1 MYCRQGKTDHDIMPI
16 DISAARY
23 VDVSRLSPYIFV
35 AVPWTPVGGGMF
47 KVADYLIQSQSL
59 ESQKG
64 SAQLRPLDTRGAA
77 GAGYSL
83 WVLLQALVKLVL
95 GRIGGG
101 LVGVH
106 VNMAERMSL
115 FRKGLVVIVCRA
127 LRIPVVLHL
136 HAAQLHH
143 TYRRMSRPLRAL
155 TRWVFSLPSACIV
168 LGATSRRFVIDELTV
183 AADKVE
189 VVMNGVPEPTVP
201 RRQRVDSDGLRVLF
215 LGNLLER
222 KGVVDLLHALVSLKM
237 PIPQLKVNIAG
248 GGDIEGYRT
257 LAKKLG
263 IDNVVTFDGWVDQA
277 KASRLLAD
285 ADVLI
290 LPSYDEGLPL
300 VILEALANGVAVVCT
315 PVGEVPAVFTDQ
327 VDACFVR
334 PGDIESIA
342 DGLRRVLDD
351 PYLRRNLEQNGRR
364 MYERQFSFARFFEN
378 ISRIHLKHFGTC
390 AQAKKSS
397 GR

>member
-1 MYCRQGKTDHDIMPI
+1 MPI
-16 DISAARY
+16 DISAVPHVAAKR
-23 VDVSRLSPYIFV
+23 SSPYIFV

-47 KVADYLIQSQSL
+47 KVADYLIQSQSVDAH
-59 ESQKG
+59 KG

-77 GAGYSL
+77 SAAYSL
-83 WVLLQALVKLVL
+83 WVLLQALAKLVR
-95 GRIGGG
+95 GRISGG

-115 FRKGLVVIVCRA
+115 FRKGLVVVVCTA
-127 LRIPVVLHL
+127 LRLPVTLHL

-143 TYRRMSRPLRAL
+143 TYRAMSPPMRAL

-168 LGATSRRFVIDELTV
+168 LGTASRRFVIDELAV

-189 VVMNGVPEPTVP
+189 VVINGVPEPTVP
-201 RRQRVDSDGLRVLF
+201 RRQREGSEDLRVLF
-215 LGNLLER
+215 LGNLSER
-222 KGVVDLLHALVSLKM
+222 KGVADLLHALALPKM
-237 PIPQLKVNIAG
+237 AIPRLKVSIAG
-248 GGDIEGYRT
+248 GGDIAGYRA
-257 LAKKLG
+257 LAQRLG
-263 IDNVVTFDGWVDQA
+263 IDNVVTFEGWVDQA
-277 KASRLLAD
+277 KASLLLAD

-315 PVGEVPAVFTDQ
+315 PVGEVPGVFTDQ

-334 PGDIESIA
+334 PGDIEGIA
-342 DGLRRVLDD
+342 DGLKRVLND
-351 PYLRRNLEQNGRR
+351 PELRRRLEQNGRR
-364 MYERQFSFARFFEN
+364 MYERQFSFGRFFEN